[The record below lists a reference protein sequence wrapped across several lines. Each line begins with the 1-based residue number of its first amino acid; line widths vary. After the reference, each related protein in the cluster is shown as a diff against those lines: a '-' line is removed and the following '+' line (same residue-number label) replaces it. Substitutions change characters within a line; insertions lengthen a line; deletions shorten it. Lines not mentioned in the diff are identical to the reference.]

1 MATAAEIRQLL
12 SATSLPTDL
21 VDKLVADAP
30 TVWLVGEQSA
40 VLAGDLALCHPEL
53 GDGEVRAVLR
63 STDRSSRWRLTVL
76 AHDRPRLMAD
86 TAGTLASE
94 GLSVQ
99 SVSATGWPAFGTAMH
114 SMVVAVPRRRR
125 WQREDWDTLGRRL
138 KEVLTGDQPA
148 TVAFTPRPP
157 VAVTVNPDFTG
168 QCLVQVDAPDRT
180 GLLWAI
186 TSWFA
191 ANDVNVEAANTLSR
205 GARAR
210 GTFLVTGDVDSAA
223 LLGAL
228 SGTGAN
234 GGPARTRPLRMR
246 IPGRS

>member
-12 SATSLPTDL
+12 SATSLPSDL
-21 VDKLVADAP
+21 IDKLVTDAP
-30 TVWLVGEQSA
+30 AVWLVGEQAA

-53 GDGEVRAVLR
+53 GEDEVRAVLR

-94 GLSVQ
+94 GLSVL

-114 SMVVAVPRRRR
+114 SMVVTVPRRRR
-125 WQREDWDTLGRRL
+125 WQRDDWDTLGRRL
-138 KEVLTGDQPA
+138 KAVLTGDEPA
-148 TVAFTPRPP
+148 TVAFSPRPP
-157 VAVTVNPDFTG
+157 VSVTVTPDVTG
-168 QCLVQVDAPDRT
+168 QCLVQVDAPDRI
-180 GLLWAI
+180 GLLWAVA
-186 TSWFA
+186 SWFA
-191 ANDVNVEAANTLSR
+191 ANDVNVEAAHAVRR

-223 LLGAL
+223 LLGSL
-228 SGTGAN
+228 SGTAVS
-234 GGPARTRPLRMR
+234 GGSGRWQRPRTRIL
-246 IPGRS
+246 GRS